1 MKNIIEMIEEAI
13 EREKMKTGKM
23 GSEVVS
29 VTIRMT
35 DKELEIFKD
44 IDLFNSQNYSWEI
57 EDKVDKI
64 VKELK
69 KEIPF

>member
-57 EDKVDKI
+57 VDNNLIINYTEDI
-64 VKELK
+64 
-69 KEIPF
+69 

>member
-29 VTIRMT
+29 VSIRMT
-35 DKELEIFKD
+35 DKELETFKN
-44 IDLFNSQNYSWEI
+44 IDLFNSENYSWEI
-57 EDKVDKI
+57 EDNNLIINYTEDI
-64 VKELK
+64 
-69 KEIPF
+69 

>member
-35 DKELEIFKD
+35 NKELEIFKN
-44 IDLFNSQNYSWEI
+44 IDLFNSEDYSWEI
-57 EDKVDKI
+57 EDNNLIINYTEDI
-64 VKELK
+64 
-69 KEIPF
+69 

>member
-1 MKNIIEMIEEAI
+1 
-13 EREKMKTGKM
+13 MKTGKM

-57 EDKVDKI
+57 EDNNLIINYTEDI
-64 VKELK
+64 
-69 KEIPF
+69 

>member
-1 MKNIIEMIEEAI
+1 MKNIIKMIEDAI

-57 EDKVDKI
+57 EDNNLIINYTEDI
-64 VKELK
+64 
-69 KEIPF
+69 

>member
-35 DKELEIFKD
+35 NKELEIFKN
-44 IDLFNSQNYSWEI
+44 IDLFNSENYSWEI
-57 EDKVDKI
+57 EDNNLIINHTEDI
-64 VKELK
+64 
-69 KEIPF
+69 

>member
-1 MKNIIEMIEEAI
+1 MKNIIKMIEEAI

-44 IDLFNSQNYSWEI
+44 IDLFNRENYSWEI
-57 EDKVDKI
+57 EDNNLIINYTEDI
-64 VKELK
+64 
-69 KEIPF
+69 

>member
-1 MKNIIEMIEEAI
+1 MKNIIEIIEEAI

-57 EDKVDKI
+57 EDNNLIINYTEDI
-64 VKELK
+64 
-69 KEIPF
+69 

>member
-35 DKELEIFKD
+35 DKELEIFKN
-44 IDLFNSQNYSWEI
+44 IDLFNSENYSWEI
-57 EDKVDKI
+57 EDNNLIINYTEDI
-64 VKELK
+64 
-69 KEIPF
+69 

>member
-35 DKELEIFKD
+35 DKELEIFKN

-57 EDKVDKI
+57 EDNNLIINYTEDI
-64 VKELK
+64 
-69 KEIPF
+69 

>member
-35 DKELEIFKD
+35 NKELEIFKN
-44 IDLFNSQNYSWEI
+44 IDLFNSENYSWEI
-57 EDKVDKI
+57 EDNNLIINYTEDI
-64 VKELK
+64 
-69 KEIPF
+69 

>member
-1 MKNIIEMIEEAI
+1 MKNIIEMIEEAR

-35 DKELEIFKD
+35 NKELEIFKN
-44 IDLFNSQNYSWEI
+44 IDLFNSENYSWEI
-57 EDKVDKI
+57 EDNNLIINYTED
-64 VKELK
+64 L
-69 KEIPF
+69 

>member
-1 MKNIIEMIEEAI
+1 MKNIIKMIEEAI

-57 EDKVDKI
+57 EDNNLIINYTEDI
-64 VKELK
+64 
-69 KEIPF
+69 

>member
-1 MKNIIEMIEEAI
+1 MKNIIKMIEEAI

-44 IDLFNSQNYSWEI
+44 IDLFNSENYSWEI
-57 EDKVDKI
+57 EDNNLIINYTEDI
-64 VKELK
+64 
-69 KEIPF
+69 

>member
-57 EDKVDKI
+57 EDNNLIINYTEDI
-64 VKELK
+64 
-69 KEIPF
+69 

>member
-29 VTIRMT
+29 VSIRMT

-57 EDKVDKI
+57 EDNNLIINYTEDI
-64 VKELK
+64 
-69 KEIPF
+69 

>member
-44 IDLFNSQNYSWEI
+44 IDLFNSENYSWEI
-57 EDKVDKI
+57 EDNNLIINYTEDI
-64 VKELK
+64 
-69 KEIPF
+69 

>member
-29 VTIRMT
+29 ATIKMT
-35 DKELEIFKD
+35 DRELEIFKN
-44 IDLFNSQNYSWEI
+44 IDLFDSENYSWEI
-57 EDKVDKI
+57 EDNNLIINYTEDI
-64 VKELK
+64 
-69 KEIPF
+69 

>member
-1 MKNIIEMIEEAI
+1 MKNIIKMIEEAI

-57 EDKVDKI
+57 VDNNLIINYTEDI
-64 VKELK
+64 
-69 KEIPF
+69 

>member
-13 EREKMKTGKM
+13 EREKTKTGKM

-57 EDKVDKI
+57 EDNNLIINYTEDI
-64 VKELK
+64 
-69 KEIPF
+69 

>member
-13 EREKMKTGKM
+13 EREKMKTGKI

-35 DKELEIFKD
+35 NKELEIFKN
-44 IDLFNSQNYSWEI
+44 IDLFNSENYSWEI
-57 EDKVDKI
+57 EDNNLIINYTEDI
-64 VKELK
+64 
-69 KEIPF
+69 

>member
-35 DKELEIFKD
+35 NKGLEIFKN
-44 IDLFNSQNYSWEI
+44 IDLFNSENYSWEI
-57 EDKVDKI
+57 EDNNLIINYTEDI
-64 VKELK
+64 
-69 KEIPF
+69 